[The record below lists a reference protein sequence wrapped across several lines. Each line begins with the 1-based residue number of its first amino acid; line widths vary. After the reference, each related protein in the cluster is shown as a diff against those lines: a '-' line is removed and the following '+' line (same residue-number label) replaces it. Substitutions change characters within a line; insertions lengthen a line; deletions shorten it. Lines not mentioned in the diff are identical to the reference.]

1 MPRIPRIYLEGALH
15 YVTSRSIQGQDLFN
29 DKEDFQMYL
38 ELLSKNKNQHG
49 FKLFAFVIIPT
60 HIHILVETKPETTL
74 SEIMHNITSSYTKY
88 YNKKYNREGHLFRGR
103 FRAVLVEK
111 DANLLRLTRYIHMN
125 PVLLNLAAGPDKYLY
140 SSYLYYI
147 GQPTQ
152 LGGNISLKEEVAET
166 LGYLKDK
173 SYEDFAKEDTSEENK
188 LLHKE
193 LNRKVFLGSEEFGKK
208 IQEKIDQASK
218 EESDEQGKRVYSLRI
233 PVVSGLVLAALA
245 ASALLY
251 SHKITR
257 RASLV
262 LSQEKA
268 VALHQE
274 QEIAFQ
280 IVGLDGSAWQIKFIA
295 GTPFQTVDTL
305 IFKDGKL
312 SSENLNLNGYPA
324 SNYSTTKEAGRII
337 WETMQTSVSG
347 TASWRGEVEGNAMRG
362 ILSLRQIDKDPQ
374 DFSFVSLKYKKI

>member
-1 MPRIPRIYLEGALH
+1 M
-15 YVTSRSIQGQDLFN
+15 TSRGIQGQDLFIDN
-29 DKEDFQMYL
+29 EDFQMYL

-49 FKLFAFVIIPT
+49 FKLFAFVLMPT

-103 FRAVLVEK
+103 FRAVLIEK

-125 PVLLNLAAGPDKYLY
+125 PVLLNLATGPDKYLY

-147 GQPTQ
+147 GQATQ
-152 LGGNISLKEEVAET
+152 IENKISLKEEAAEA

-173 SYEDFAKEDTSEENK
+173 SYEDFIGEDASEENK
-188 LLHKE
+188 ILHKE
-193 LNRKVFLGSEEFGKK
+193 LDRKVFLGSEEFGKK
-208 IQEKIDQASK
+208 IQEKLERVSK
-218 EESDEQGKRVYSLRI
+218 EQSDEQNKRVYSLRI

-257 RASLV
+257 RAALAV
-262 LSQEKA
+262 LQEKTT
-268 VALHQE
+268 ALAQE

-295 GTPFQTVDTL
+295 GTPFQTVDILT
-305 IFKDGKL
+305 FKNGKM

-337 WETMQTSVSG
+337 WETMQTSTSG
-347 TASWRGEVEGNAMRG
+347 TASWRGEVEAGKMRG
-362 ILSLRQIDKDPQ
+362 IFSLRQKDKEPQ